1 MSDNI
6 EKYLQETV
14 GLLVNIKKMPD
25 EQLKKLPLYLRHAYR
40 YNLLESE
47 GQSFILTENDD
58 VISKTAGQLK
68 KQSNAIRQYFGM
80 PIVLVINNQSAQLKR
95 KMMSLLEKVQNSRS
109 NIATI

>member
-25 EQLKKLPLYLRHAYR
+25 EQLEKLPLYLRHAYR

-47 GQSFILTENDD
+47 G
-58 VISKTAGQLK
+58 
-68 KQSNAIRQYFGM
+68 
-80 PIVLVINNQSAQLKR
+80 
-95 KMMSLLEKVQNSRS
+95 
-109 NIATI
+109 